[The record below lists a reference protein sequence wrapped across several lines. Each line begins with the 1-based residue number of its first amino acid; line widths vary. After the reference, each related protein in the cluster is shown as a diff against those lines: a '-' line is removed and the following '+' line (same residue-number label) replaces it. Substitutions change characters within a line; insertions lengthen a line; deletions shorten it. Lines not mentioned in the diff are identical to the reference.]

1 MEQILNNPGLVHLT
15 ENIFGN
21 LEDVNVEV
29 FGQINQASKQILS
42 NTIFWLRKFTAI
54 SKENQTE

>member
-1 MEQILNNPGLVHLT
+1 MEQILNNPGLVLLT